1 MENQTNFEVVSDEEL
16 AKINWG
22 VALELTREGYYNQY
36 GGPLLYENRPLLEYW
51 FLNDKSVVLQPSN

>member
-16 AKINWG
+16 SKINGG

-36 GGPLLYENRPLLEYW
+36 GGSLLYENRPLLEY
-51 FLNDKSVVLQPSN
+51 

>member
-16 AKINWG
+16 SKINGG

-36 GGPLLYENRPLLEYW
+36 GGHFFMKTVFVRILIL
-51 FLNDKSVVLQPSN
+51 K